1 MNTPVYRLRF
11 IGGPRDG
18 LAVTTT
24 SSFCEEAL
32 RILASPI
39 VRRVNNNCYELV
51 GHYNAAY
58 RLTSK
63 HHAMENG
70 CPTVHCLF
78 EFVGFE
84 SSGMHH
90 KKATRR
96 SKQRWLDV
104 FSLASLWHRWKL
116 WHPLPGGR
124 PKRPGQGTALPA
136 QVGGFPIPETNRFSP
151 PHSMR

>member
-1 MNTPVYRLRF
+1 MNTSVYRLRF

-51 GHYNAAY
+51 GYYNTAY

-63 HHAMENG
+63 HHTMENG
-70 CPTVHCLF
+70 CPIVHCLF

-84 SSGMHH
+84 SLDMHNR
-90 KKATRR
+90 KNATRR
-96 SKQRWLDV
+96 SK
-104 FSLASLWHRWKL
+104 
-116 WHPLPGGR
+116 
-124 PKRPGQGTALPA
+124 
-136 QVGGFPIPETNRFSP
+136 
-151 PHSMR
+151 